1 MHACQLTLVEFFRP
15 LRERAR
21 KERFSPERGD
31 GAGFRLHARFRIV
44 HLPSPPLHLL
54 VFPMAHLPSPSG
66 EETPISGWA
75 GCLRSQQPRG
85 VDPHPRTD
93 ARDTPKNG
101 PRTVL
106 FQWKT
111 APKRSMYGPRN
122 PGGTRAATRPIPPRN
137 LWGNDSRS
145 SSRCVAK
152 ASVCFVGSRL
162 VRKKKEGS
170 FRRVD
175 ETRPTRTCSSNNRTS
190 IARERCFWCAPKKR
204 KTCRQANVRPKSVVP
219 PAKEAPKDRSQVVD
233 EAGFKAR
240 GKGTSG
246 SQFENRPGES

>member
-1 MHACQLTLVEFFRP
+1 M
-15 LRERAR
+15 
-21 KERFSPERGD
+21 
-31 GAGFRLHARFRIV
+31 
-44 HLPSPPLHLL
+44 PSPPLHLL
-54 VFPMAHLPSPSG
+54 VFPMAHLPPPSG

-75 GCLRSQQPRG
+75 WCPRSQQPRG

-93 ARDTPKNG
+93 ARDPPRERSTNG
-101 PRTVL
+101 PFPMEDRSETVHV
-106 FQWKT
+106 
-111 APKRSMYGPRN
+111 RSTK

-137 LWGNDSRS
+137 LPGNDSRS

-190 IARERCFWCAPKKR
+190 IARERCCWCAPKGR
-204 KTCRQANVRPKSVVP
+204 RTCHQAKVRPKRVVP
-219 PAKEAPKDRSQVVD
+219 PAKEAKKERSQTKD
-233 EAGFKAR
+233 EPGFKAR
-240 GKGTSG
+240 EKKAQAVRNSNTVRVNRRFRRNLRTGKERREQQQLVQTPC
-246 SQFENRPGES
+246 ETHALRRAHA